1 MARELILGGGFGG
14 VTAAEALAHQ
24 LGEENQITL
33 VSRSK
38 RFVFYPALVRLAFGK
53 CEPDDI
59 SFDLRRSLT
68 NRRINFI
75 EGEIARLDLDER
87 EAIVAHGDVE
97 GRIPYD
103 YLVYA
108 LGRRDR
114 KSTRLN
120 SSHIPLS
127 RMP

>member
-97 GRIPYD
+97 G
-103 YLVYA
+103 
-108 LGRRDR
+108 DR

-127 RMP
+127 G